1 MKIHLTETRGGFTLV
16 ESLVAI
22 SIFVIVFSV
31 AIGGFVAA
39 LRTQRQ
45 IQALISANSNAS
57 LIIEQMAREMRTGLG
72 FRALASADC
81 VSPALPCELD
91 FTTGRNESVA
101 YLWDKT
107 NGSIVRR
114 GDAGDLVPITA
125 ENVAVRYLGFKVL
138 GECASAG
145 DFPSHGPRVTIVL
158 GISPKGE
165 RGVNDTVTEIQ
176 TTVASRQ
183 GFICGYPVPVI

>member
-1 MKIHLTETRGGFTLV
+1 MKRFIQQREGFTLV

-45 IQALISANSNAS
+45 IQSLISANSNAS

-72 FRALASADC
+72 FQTSVSAYC
-81 VSPALPCELD
+81 PYPALPCELA
-91 FTTGRNESVA
+91 FTTGRNESVV
-101 YLWDKT
+101 YLWDKI

-114 GDAGDLVPITA
+114 NGAGDLIPITA

-138 GECASAG
+138 GECTSPTG
-145 DFPSHGPRVTIVL
+145 MPSHGPRVTVVL
-158 GISPKGE
+158 GVSPKGE

-183 GFICGYPVPVI
+183 AFICSYPVPVN